1 MTMTSISGTV
11 AAPLP
16 ATFSLSVYGGAAR
29 QLDKELA
36 PKPNDEL
43 ARQRAAKRKAQ
54 HEVEMLALEW
64 SKVMLEKTIQAALD
78 PKTDPALAHK
88 MRMDLLNRGIGKVR
102 ETEGD
107 EDAKKQKGVGVQE
120 FLEALAS
127 VSTIQGA
134 IERTPPST
142 HRIERDVGGSRTD
155 LEAERFLSDLKGDG
169 EIDDEHE

>member
-1 MTMTSISGTV
+1 MTSISGTT
-11 AAPLP
+11 ASLP
-16 ATFSLSVYGGAAR
+16 TTFSLNVYGVAAR
-29 QLDKELA
+29 RLDQELTTQRS
-36 PKPNDEL
+36 DEL

-54 HEVEMLALEW
+54 HEVELLSIEW
-64 SKVMLEKTIQAALD
+64 SKIMLEKTIQAALD

-120 FLEALAS
+120 FLEALAT

-134 IERTPPST
+134 IERTPPPT
-142 HRIERDVGGSRTD
+142 QRIERDIGGSRTD
-155 LEAERFLSDLKGDG
+155 DDLQQLLDDIEG
-169 EIDDEHE
+169 EDDAL